1 MKNTKTFVVVLAIAL
16 ALASLINDM
25 KANASAKIRFI
36 GDSVARMYA
45 CLEGKG
51 NDYDD
56 AQVSR
61 QPEKILK
68 HIIAFPTNQNEEVYI
83 STGILNSLGTRLD
96 VIEKII
102 YTLKEQGAKITII
115 GTPDRGKYNYNEFL
129 RQLSIKYQ
137 VRFWDGYVPAKDM
150 KHPEITNCFKK

>member
-1 MKNTKTFVVVLAIAL
+1 MKNTKTCVVVLALAL
-16 ALASLINDM
+16 ALVSMSFMSD
-25 KANASAKIRFI
+25 ANAKTRFI

-102 YTLKEQGAKITII
+102 STLKEQGAKITII
-115 GTPDRGKYNYNEFL
+115 GTPDRGKYDYNEFL

-137 VRFWDGYVPAKDM
+137 VRFWGGYVPAKDM
-150 KHPEITNCFKK
+150 VHPQITNCFKK